1 MRRVVLLAASATA
14 YKVEVIDRCVT
25 GKPLITGSS
34 IPGYP
39 YVLNPAWLPLPGGGG
54 GLFLRASAPSS
65 QPNYIAFV
73 TSRDGKAFSPVDNTT
88 ILLDGPPDDRAAR
101 AMDPR
106 AITRPSTGDYYVNYQ
121 IAHWKVEGKRQ
132 TIISSSRTPHDLSS
146 WKRFAAPMF
155 PTRSDCGT
163 ALRFKDDTSSTAGTA
178 YAVATLDCELRG
190 GNLTLVSSTDGLRTW
205 KEEQRLLDT
214 RAMDWDNAT
223 LSAATQPV
231 KLSDGSWLLLYNVDN
246 LWPVHDPA
254 PMPAYGRCALGWAIL
269 AADTL
274 EVIARAD
281 APLVSASLP
290 WEIEGM
296 TPKVVYTDGIKVE
309 AEENTFTVY
318 AGGADAVVESFTIRV
333 VV

>member
-1 MRRVVLLAASATA
+1 
-14 YKVEVIDRCVT
+14 
-25 GKPLITGSS
+25 
-34 IPGYP
+34 
-39 YVLNPAWLPLPGGGG
+39 
-54 GLFLRASAPSS
+54 
-65 QPNYIAFV
+65 
-73 TSRDGKAFSPVDNTT
+73 
-88 ILLDGPPDDRAAR
+88 
-101 AMDPR
+101 MDPR
-106 AITRPSTGDYYVNYQ
+106 AIARPSTGDYYVNYQ
-121 IAHWKVEGKRQ
+121 IAHWKVEEKRQ

-146 WKRFAAPMF
+146 WKRFATPMF

-163 ALRFKDDTSSTAGTA
+163 ALWFKDDTSSTAGAA

-205 KEEQRLLDT
+205 KEEHRLLET
-214 RAMDWDNAT
+214 RATHWDNAT

-231 KLSDGSWLLLYNVDN
+231 RLSDGSWLLLYNVDN

-254 PMPAYGRCALGWAIL
+254 PMPAYSRCALGWAIL

-274 EVIARAD
+274 EVLARAEE
-281 APLVSASLP
+281 PLVSASLP
-290 WEIEGM
+290 WEVEGM